1 MDKKKDSKLTVKTAL
16 MNTVA
21 NVISLVVGM
30 VMVPIIARVLSEK
43 DLGIASTFLATRNTL
58 VILATLAVYAFV
70 NRAMLDFE
78 KEKKDYIFSIT
89 VFCIAMVGV
98 IFLISLPFREFLQQA
113 LKLDDFLY
121 YWLFIS
127 CLSFALYSIGDYYC
141 IFHNKSLIIFFIVL
155 CCGPAAQFLSVG
167 LALVM
172 PQGKYIGRVLGLD
185 ATYVVVAVVLLVWLL
200 FSGRH
205 SFRRK
210 YITRTLKFTVPV
222 IPHLL
227 SQMVLTQCDLMMI
240 TAMVGEAESGIYS
253 MAHTV
258 GFLAFTVMSQ
268 LMAAWSPWVYRRL
281 SEGDTGSIREN
292 SGFMVLLGMYLTIG
306 LLTIS
311 PELIRI
317 FLTEAYLPCIYI
329 VPPLVLAM
337 FFQFI
342 YLFFYDLEYYYKKPQ
357 WIACA
362 SVAAAV
368 LNLILNFIFI
378 PRFGYIAACYTTVA
392 SYFVLLL
399 LNYVFAGKLGAKQI
413 YNMRLILA
421 NSCCVILYMALMFVF
436 VDVIWVRY
444 LILAVIT
451 LLLFAFEAKKI
462 AAVRKSLWGEKGT
475 RDE

>member
-1 MDKKKDSKLTVKTAL
+1 MDKKKDSRLTVKTAL
-16 MNTVA
+16 LNTVA

-30 VMVPIIARVLSEK
+30 VMVPIIARVISEK
-43 DLGIASTFLATRNTL
+43 ELGIASTFLATRNSL
-58 VILATLAVYAFV
+58 VILATLAVYSFV
-70 NRAMLDFE
+70 NRAMLEFE

-89 VFCIAMVGV
+89 CFCVAAVGLV
-98 IFLISLPFREFLQQA
+98 FLISLPFREYLQEA
-113 LKLDDFLY
+113 LALDDFLY
-121 YWLFIS
+121 YWLFVS
-127 CLSFALYSIGDYYC
+127 CLGFALYSIGDYYC

-155 CCGPAAQFLSVG
+155 CSGPVAQFLSVG
-167 LALVM
+167 LAFVM
-172 PQGKYIGRVLGLD
+172 PENKYIGRVLGLD
-185 ATYVVVAVVLLVWLL
+185 ATYIVVAIVLLVWLAV
-200 FSGRH
+200 SGKHR
-205 SFRRK
+205 FRK
-210 YITRTLKFTVPV
+210 SYITRTLKFTVPV

-281 SEGDTGSIREN
+281 QEKDTESIRAN
-292 SGFMVLLGMYLTIG
+292 SGFMILLGMYLTVG

-317 FLTEAYLPCIYI
+317 FLTDAYLPCIYI
-329 VPPLVLAM
+329 VPPLVVAM

-368 LNLILNFIFI
+368 LNLVLNFIFI

-399 LNYVFAGKLGAKQI
+399 MNYIFARKLGANQVYDI
-413 YNMRLILA
+413 RQILA
-421 NSCCVILYMALMFVF
+421 GSAGVVSYTVLMFVF

-444 LILAVIT
+444 LLLAVIT
-451 LLLFAFEAKKI
+451 LVLLALESKKMMEVI
-462 AAVRKSLWGEKGT
+462 KSLRG
-475 RDE
+475 

>member
-1 MDKKKDSKLTVKTAL
+1 MDKKKDSRLTVKTAL
-16 MNTVA
+16 LNTVA
-21 NVISLVVGM
+21 NMISLVVGM
-30 VMVPIIARVLSEK
+30 VMVPIIARVISEEE
-43 DLGIASTFLATRNTL
+43 LGIASTFLATRNSL

-70 NRAMLDFE
+70 NRAMLEFE

-89 VFCIAMVGV
+89 CFCMVTVGLV
-98 IFLISLPFREFLQQA
+98 FLISLPFRGFLQEA
-113 LKLDDFLY
+113 LALDDFLY

-127 CLSFALYSIGDYYC
+127 CLGFALYSIGDYYC

-155 CCGPAAQFLSVG
+155 CSGPVAQFLSVG
-167 LALVM
+167 LAFVM
-172 PQGKYIGRVLGLD
+172 PENKYIGRVLGLD
-185 ATYVVVAVVLLVWLL
+185 ATYIVVAIVLLVWLL

-205 SFRRK
+205 RFRK
-210 YITRTLKFTVPV
+210 SYITRTLKFTVPV

-281 SEGDTGSIREN
+281 QEKDTESIRAN
-292 SGFMVLLGMYLTIG
+292 SGFMILLGMYLTIG

-317 FLTEAYLPCIYI
+317 FLTDAYLPCIYI
-329 VPPLVLAM
+329 VPPLVVAM

-368 LNLILNFIFI
+368 LNLVLNFIFI

-399 LNYVFAGKLGAKQI
+399 MNYLFAGKLGANQVYDI
-413 YNMRLILA
+413 RQILA
-421 NSCCVILYMALMFVF
+421 NSAGVVLYTVLMFLF

-444 LILAVIT
+444 LLLAVIT
-451 LLLFAFEAKKI
+451 VVLLTFQYKKMLEVI
-462 AAVRKSLWGEKGT
+462 KSLRG
-475 RDE
+475 

>member
-1 MDKKKDSKLTVKTAL
+1 MDKKKDSRLTVKTAL
-16 MNTVA
+16 LNTVA
-21 NVISLVVGM
+21 NMISLVVGM
-30 VMVPIIARVLSEK
+30 VMVPIIARVISEEE
-43 DLGIASTFLATRNTL
+43 LGIASTFLATRNTL

-70 NRAMLDFE
+70 NRAMLEFE

-89 VFCIAMVGV
+89 CFCVFMVGLV
-98 IFLISLPFREFLQQA
+98 FLISLPFRGFLQEA
-113 LKLDDFLY
+113 LALDDFLY
-121 YWLFIS
+121 YWLFVS
-127 CLSFALYSIGDYYC
+127 CLGFALYSIGDYYC

-155 CCGPAAQFLSVG
+155 CSGPVAQFLSVG
-167 LALVM
+167 LAFVM
-172 PQGKYIGRVLGLD
+172 PENKYIGRVLGLD
-185 ATYVVVAVVLLVWLL
+185 AAYIVVAIVLLLWLV

-205 SFRRK
+205 KFRK
-210 YITRTLKFTVPV
+210 SYITRTLKFTVPV

-281 SEGDTGSIREN
+281 EEKDTESIRAN
-292 SGFMVLLGMYLTIG
+292 SGFMILLGMYLTIG

-329 VPPLVLAM
+329 VPPLVVAM

-362 SVAAAV
+362 SVAAAG
-368 LNLILNFIFI
+368 LNLVLNFIFI

-399 LNYVFAGKLGAKQI
+399 MNYIFAGRLGANQAYDI
-413 YNMRLILA
+413 RQILA
-421 NSCCVILYMALMFVF
+421 NSAGVVLYTVLMFMF

-444 LILAVIT
+444 LLLAVIT
-451 LLLFAFEAKKI
+451 VVLFAFEYKKMMEVI
-462 AAVRKSLWGEKGT
+462 KSLRG
-475 RDE
+475 

>member
-1 MDKKKDSKLTVKTAL
+1 MDKKKDSRLTVKTAL
-16 MNTVA
+16 LNTVA
-21 NVISLVVGM
+21 NMISLVVGM
-30 VMVPIIARVLSEK
+30 VMVPIIARVISEEE
-43 DLGIASTFLATRNTL
+43 LGIASTFLATRNSL

-70 NRAMLDFE
+70 NRAMLEFE

-89 VFCIAMVGV
+89 CFCMVTVGLV
-98 IFLISLPFREFLQQA
+98 FLISLPFRGFLQEA
-113 LKLDDFLY
+113 LALDDFLY

-127 CLSFALYSIGDYYC
+127 CLGFALYSIGDYYC

-155 CCGPAAQFLSVG
+155 CSGPVAQFLSVG
-167 LALVM
+167 LAFVM
-172 PQGKYIGRVLGLD
+172 PENKYIGRVLGLD
-185 ATYVVVAVVLLVWLL
+185 ATYIVVAIVLLVWLL
-200 FSGRH
+200 FSGKH
-205 SFRRK
+205 KFRK
-210 YITRTLKFTVPV
+210 SYITRTLKFTVPV

-281 SEGDTGSIREN
+281 QEKDTESIRAN
-292 SGFMVLLGMYLTIG
+292 SGFMILLGMYLTIG

-317 FLTEAYLPCIYI
+317 FLTDAYLPCIYI
-329 VPPLVLAM
+329 VPPLVVAM

-368 LNLILNFIFI
+368 LNLVLNFIFI

-399 LNYVFAGKLGAKQI
+399 MNYLFAGKLGANQVYDIRQI
-413 YNMRLILA
+413 LV
-421 NSCCVILYMALMFVF
+421 NSAGVVLYTVLMFLF

-444 LILAVIT
+444 LLLAVIT
-451 LLLFAFEAKKI
+451 VVLLTFQYKKMLEVI
-462 AAVRKSLWGEKGT
+462 KSLRG
-475 RDE
+475 